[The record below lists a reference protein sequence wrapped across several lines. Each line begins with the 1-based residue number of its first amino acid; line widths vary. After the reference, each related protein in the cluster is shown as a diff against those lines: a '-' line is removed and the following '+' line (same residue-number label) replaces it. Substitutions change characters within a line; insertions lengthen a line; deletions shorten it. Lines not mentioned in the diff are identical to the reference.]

1 MEFISKSSIKRIARK
16 SGVKNISDDCYITIY
31 DNIDKMINDI
41 IKSAII
47 INNGQNT
54 KTLMLDDIYNSFEMN
69 GYKIAKSDLNN
80 LI

>member
-16 SGVKNISDDCYITIY
+16 SGIKNISDDCYITIY